1 MPKVPSLF
9 LNDQLV
15 DLVDSHKYL
24 GVTMTSDRQDH
35 MDISRSI
42 RTLYIRGN
50 SLISNFKHCS
60 DDVKVQLFKSYCTSI
75 YCCHLWSNFSQDVYR
90 RIRSA
95 FNRIFRL
102 LMNLYHR
109 ISISATLLQ
118 YGINHFDILIRNNV
132 TSFIKRL
139 EVSDNTILLNITAST
154 FYTNSAIYCHW
165 KNIIY

>member
-1 MPKVPSLF
+1 MLCAIMCADDSVLIAPSISILQHMILECQEYAETCDIVFNAKKTVYMCIKSRNIYMPKVPSLF

-60 DDVKVQLFKSYCTSI
+60 DDVKVQLFKSYCT
-75 YCCHLWSNFSQDVYR
+75 R
-90 RIRSA
+90 
-95 FNRIFRL
+95 
-102 LMNLYHR
+102 
-109 ISISATLLQ
+109 
-118 YGINHFDILIRNNV
+118 
-132 TSFIKRL
+132 
-139 EVSDNTILLNITAST
+139 ILLS
-154 FYTNSAIYCHW
+154 FMV
-165 KNIIY
+165 